1 MPSSSSSQT
10 HCRTCGGKLDASLP
24 GGGCPVCLWGGLISD
39 EPAEQVEDDLPE
51 VDGYKIQREIG
62 RGGMGVVYLATQ
74 ENPAREVALKIVAPN
89 SLRAASQRL
98 RFLVEIEAMAAVT
111 HPALLPLYESGEDD
125 EGRPWFT
132 MRLASGGTLA
142 ERLGKFQGQ
151 WRMVAE
157 LMVRLGEAVQYSHE
171 RGILHR
177 DLKPANVLFDEQNN
191 AYVADFGLAKW
202 AENEGELTQT
212 TEMLGSPAYLA
223 PEAVAGGAK
232 ATTTASDVYGLGTI
246 FYELLTGHRLYVGES
261 AALVMNQIL
270 TTGPVAPRQRAPK
283 IPRDLEIITL
293 KAIAREP
300 SKRYVSAAAMVEDI
314 QLWLAGKAITARP
327 VSQWEHLWNWA
338 RRNPATATLASL
350 LVTSITTGGVLQWRA
365 NQRLT
370 AGGLLLSAT
379 NRELTIKGDD
389 LEDRMEYMT
398 HELPPLLE
406 PIGRLDLLDSVFQNI
421 SEHYK
426 ISQSTDPVSLA
437 READFLAQWAQILRP
452 RGQNLAAIERLRQA
466 MDKALAA
473 STGKNPPLAAVRA
486 RVSTG
491 WRLGE
496 ALIEGKKHEEAE
508 KVLQETIAY
517 ATSHPSDDERLRILD
532 AQLTLEMAYLE
543 YSRWDLPKVKI
554 NAEEALRKWQLLLP
568 MLEQTPISASHQ
580 NTLGEVLKT
589 YHLLLNVAKN
599 QGDNAATQARLTTYE
614 AMAQRFI
621 SLAPSN
627 AGYRSLL
634 VLAQLRMAGLEGLET
649 AKVHALLTSAEDQ
662 AAGLIVRDPGN
673 SRWLQDAINCADAL
687 AAHAK
692 QNGDTAEFH
701 RWRSIMAKR
710 LDRSYQMPS
719 TDLGLLMTRFGSANR
734 CGTHF
739 LEDDWP
745 TARHHF
751 EAALETRKCGA
762 LLTNS
767 LDGLEENV
775 NNLFEGIK
783 KRDGLSAAEQWR
795 TEFIKDLPT
804 LK

>member
-1 MPSSSSSQT
+1 MSDSPSSQT

-24 GGGCPVCLWGGLISD
+24 GGGCPVCLWGGLIAGES
-39 EPAEQVEDDLPE
+39 AEEMEDDLPE

-74 ENPAREVALKIVAPN
+74 ENPAREVALKIVAPY
-89 SLRAASQRL
+89 SLRAASQRM

-111 HPALLPLYESGEDD
+111 HPALLPLYASGEDD

-142 ERLGKFQGQ
+142 ERLKSYQGQ
-151 WRMVAE
+151 WRIVAE

-202 AENEGELTQT
+202 AETEGELTQS

-232 ATTTASDVYGLGTI
+232 ATTTASDVYGLGSI
-246 FYELLTGHRLYVGES
+246 FYELLTGRKLYEGES
-261 AALVMNQIL
+261 AAVVMSQIL
-270 TTGPVAPRQRAPK
+270 HNAPIAPRQRVAK

-300 SKRYVSAAAMVEDI
+300 SKRYVSAASMVADL

-327 VSQWEHLWNWA
+327 VSQLEHLWNWA
-338 RRNPATATLASL
+338 KRNPATATLASL
-350 LVTSITTGGVLQWRA
+350 LVASIATGGVLQWQA

-370 AGGLLLSAT
+370 AGGQLLSAT

-389 LEDRMEYMT
+389 LGDRMEYMT

-452 RGQNLAAIERLRQA
+452 RGQTLAAIERLRQA

-473 STGKNPPLAAVRA
+473 IAGKRPPLAAVRA
-486 RVSTG
+486 RVATG

-496 ALIEGKKHEEAE
+496 ALTEGKQHEEAE
-508 KVLQETIAY
+508 KVLQETISYLTDQA
-517 ATSHPSDDERLRILD
+517 SDDERLRILD
-532 AQLTLEMAYLE
+532 AQLTLEMGYLE
-543 YSRWDLPKVKI
+543 FSRWDLPKVTSY
-554 NAEEALRKWQLLLP
+554 AEEALRKWQLLLP
-568 MLEQTPISASHQ
+568 VLEQTPVSASHQ
-580 NTLGEVLKT
+580 NTLGEVLKCH
-589 YHLLLNVAKN
+589 YLLLNVALN
-599 QGDNAATQARLTTYE
+599 QGDNTAAQAHMTRYE

-621 SLAPSN
+621 SLAPEN
-627 AGYRSLL
+627 AAFRWLL
-634 VLAQLRMAGLEGLET
+634 VLARIRLAGQEGLEQT
-649 AKVHALLTSAEDQ
+649 KVLSLLTSAEQ
-662 AAGLIVRDPGN
+662 EVAVLIARDAQNTG
-673 SRWLQDAINCADAL
+673 WLQIAIESACAL
-687 AAHAK
+687 ANNSK
-692 QNGDTAEFH
+692 QNALMDEFH
-701 RWRSIMAKR
+701 RWRSVAAKR
-710 LDRSYQMPS
+710 LDLIYSRTS
-719 TDLGLLMTRFGSANR
+719 TDIGHLMSR
-734 CGTHF
+734 CRSSLACAKF
-739 LEDDWP
+739 FADDDWP
-745 TARHHF
+745 TARHHY
-751 EAALETRKCGA
+751 EAALEIRLRGA
-762 LLTNS
+762 S
-767 LDGLEENV
+767 LDKADSDLDYWV
-775 NNLFEGIK
+775 TFLFDAIEKHEGRAAAEKWRAGIK
-783 KRDGLSAAEQWR
+783 K
-795 TEFIKDLPT
+795 
-804 LK
+804 